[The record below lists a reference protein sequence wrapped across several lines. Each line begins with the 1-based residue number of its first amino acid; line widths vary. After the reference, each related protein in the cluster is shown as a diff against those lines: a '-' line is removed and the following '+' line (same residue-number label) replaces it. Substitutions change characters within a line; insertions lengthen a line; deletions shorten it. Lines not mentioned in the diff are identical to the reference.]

1 MDMEN
6 KFLPNQTS
14 FIDDEDITQ
23 FRQCD
28 FQVEPSVEKL
38 TEKQWIEKGHA
49 VWHEYEGMQHAPVVD
64 KNKFGSHEWIGPEDA
79 TSDCKYG
86 CGCWMGPSR
95 SGGPVNPWGAC
106 PNNRKVE
113 RVQPI
118 IDDEKKTTFAKE
130 LENLLKRYSNE
141 NESDTPDWILAE
153 HIRKTLETWN
163 SSVLKR
169 DKWYGHKTLTRG

>member
-14 FIDDEDITQ
+14 FIDDE
-23 FRQCD
+23 
-28 FQVEPSVEKL
+28 PVEKL
-38 TEKQWIEKGHA
+38 TEKQWIEQWIEKGHDI
-49 VWHEYEGMQHAPVVD
+49 WYENGMQHAPVVD
-64 KNKFGSHEWIGPEDA
+64 KDKFGSHNFIGMYDF
-79 TSDCKYG
+79 TSDCEHG

-106 PNNRKVE
+106 PNNPITDDEDLSKVE
-113 RVQPI
+113 QVQP
-118 IDDEKKTTFAKE
+118 TFAKE
-130 LENLLKRYSNE
+130 LSNLLNRHSIE

-153 HIRKTLETWN
+153 YIRKTLEAWN
-163 SSVLKR
+163 SSVLQR